1 MKINPII
8 PIWLMAIICVGMLL
22 LRRRGVWNYIRQILI
37 VVLLFAMNLRIMVF
51 SHDVEK
57 RELNVDVLLV
67 IDNSMSMLAEDFD
80 GEGRRIDAVKEDCEY
95 IIDMMQGC
103 RFSVISFGNQ
113 AYRLAPYTSD
123 KDVLM
128 SVIKS
133 LEGQTQYYAQGT
145 SLNQPFPIML
155 EALKKDHE
163 QNEDRV
169 QLVYYFSDGEI
180 TSQKEKLGSYSDAK
194 KYVVSGAVLG
204 YGTEEG
210 GRMKVK
216 AYEGDD
222 AGVRS
227 YMKTRD
233 SNGKRVDAVSHIDED
248 NLQSIADDLGI
259 DYYHV
264 EKSTTLRDVLSDIND
279 FLDEYASEGKTG
291 VEGYVDTYYW
301 FAIPIAAILVFDL
314 IYYKRRVRE

>member
-1 MKINPII
+1 
-8 PIWLMAIICVGMLL
+8 MLL

-51 SHDVEK
+51 SHNVEK